1 MDVSLHLLSHWLV
14 QHDRRAPHFD
24 FITLIRGYLCKPFY
38 YVIAHLCGCW
48 VSAASLPISSLL
60 TCAVC
65 LCTAELAGINADF
78 WNHQAAE
85 FNGMQASEAT

>member
-1 MDVSLHLLSHWLV
+1 MTTQLSSWRVLTI
-14 QHDRRAPHFD
+14 ANHFD
-24 FITLIRGYLCKPFY
+24 FITLIRGYLCKSFY
-38 YVIAHLCGCW
+38 SVIAHLCGCW

>member
-1 MDVSLHLLSHWLV
+1 MALLQLLV
-14 QHDRRAPHFD
+14 LHFD
-24 FITLIRGYLCKPFY
+24 FITLIRGYLCKSFY
-38 YVIAHLCGCW
+38 YSMYIYVTVPSRGCL

-65 LCTAELAGINADF
+65 LCAAELARINVGF
-78 WNHQAAE
+78 ENHQVAE